1 MTTQDANRMESKESN
16 KAVMQFV
23 DEVVL
28 FAHNG
33 NRNIKE
39 SIDFIHGAKYAYL
52 LMQEREKQKKAT
64 E

>member
-1 MTTQDANRMESKESN
+1 MESKESN